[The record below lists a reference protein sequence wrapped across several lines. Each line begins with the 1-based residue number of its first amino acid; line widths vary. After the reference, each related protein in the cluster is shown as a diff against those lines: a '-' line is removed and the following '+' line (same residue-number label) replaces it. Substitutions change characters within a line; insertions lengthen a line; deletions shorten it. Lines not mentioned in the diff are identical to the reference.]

1 MATLREQAGLPP
13 ERELRRVTLQA
24 MRSISLPAS
33 NNEINSAVADRLEL
47 TPEQRAVMHSNGTQS
62 KLAYD
67 TAWARTALK
76 TAGAAENVGR
86 ALWALTEEGHTID
99 PDVVDQRYES
109 HLAELK
115 TKRPGQQSTK
125 AESPPSEPEDAMDL
139 EDELDWSVALIDRL
153 IKMSPAGFEHLS
165 GALLQAARFQ
175 DVSVTRQTGDGGIDA
190 VAVYRPQGLISF
202 RTTVQCKRWSGSV
215 GPDRVQAFQGASMG
229 KADRGILITTGHFTP
244 AAQSQA
250 QAPGAFPIDLIDGND
265 LCDLLQEHSL
275 GVRTTTRT
283 VEDIM
288 IDDIYF
294 NQFENSS

>member
-1 MATLREQAGLPP
+1 MATLRKRAGLAP

-33 NNEINSAVADRLEL
+33 NDEINSAVADRLEL

-62 KLAYD
+62 KLVYD

-86 ALWALTEEGHTID
+86 ALWALTEEGDAIA

-115 TKRPGQQSTK
+115 TKRPGQQGTT
-125 AESPPSEPEDAMDL
+125 AESPPRTPEDDKGV
-139 EDELDWSVALIDRL
+139 DDDLDWTKALKDRL
-153 IKMSPAGFEHLS
+153 IQMSPSGFEHLS
-165 GALLQAARFQ
+165 AALLRAAGF
-175 DVSVTRQTGDGGIDA
+175 DEVEVTGSSSDGGIDGIG
-190 VAVYRPQGLISF
+190 VYRPSGLISF
-202 RTTVQCKRWSGSV
+202 HIAFQCKRYQGSV
-215 GPDRVQAFQGASMG
+215 SASTVRDFRG
-229 KADRGILITTGHFTP
+229 SFIGRADRGIILTTGTFTRD
-244 AAQSQA
+244 ARGEAQRA
-250 QAPGAFPIDLIDGND
+250 GANPIDLIDGND